1 MKAAKIRVMRNQ
13 MILHTSTLRTCKK
26 KIRNHRAS
34 LDFDK
39 GFIVASLKSGKDFD
53 LKEEVEIGPHKKK
66 RGRKKQKYD
75 T

>member
-1 MKAAKIRVMRNQ
+1 MKAAKIRVTRNQ

-26 KIRNHRAS
+26 FRSHRAV
-34 LDFDK
+34 LNFDK

-53 LKEEVEIGPHKKK
+53 LKEEVEFGPHKRK